1 MNAAATFLGGIM
13 LMASSGIPGYNQTEE
28 IHQHRIWD
36 QLLQEYV
43 SSTGEVD
50 YLALKQ
56 EKSWL
61 NQYLVQLA
69 QNPVSDSWSRSQKLA
84 YWINAYNAF
93 TVKLIIDNYPV
104 ASIRDIQR
112 PWARKFIEIGDQKY
126 SLNQIEHD
134 IIRPA
139 FQEPRIHFALVC
151 AAKSCPKLLNT
162 AYRWEKLDQ
171 QLDDQTHYFLNES
184 GKNQLSENYIQI
196 SKLFSWYGQDFEKQ
210 GSIIDFLNRH
220 TNIKIDPRAKVE
232 YLPYDW
238 SLNN

>member
-1 MNAAATFLGGIM
+1 MKVVATFLGSIL
-13 LMASSGIPGYNQTEE
+13 LMVSSGMPGYTPSED

-43 SSTGEVD
+43 NSTGEVD

-56 EKSWL
+56 EQSRL
-61 NQYLVQLA
+61 NQYLAQLA
-69 QNPVSDSWSRSQKLA
+69 QNPVSDSWNRSQKLA

-104 ASIRDIQR
+104 TSIRDIQR
-112 PWARKFIEIGDQKY
+112 PWARKFIELGSQKY

-134 IIRPA
+134 IIRPV

-162 AYRWEKLDQ
+162 AYRADLLDQ
-171 QLDDQTHYFLNES
+171 QLDDQTHYFLNQS
-184 GKNQLSENYIQI
+184 GENQLSEDHIQI

-210 GSIIDFLNRH
+210 GSLIDFLNH
-220 TNIKIDPRAKVE
+220 HSNIEIDSRAKVE

>member
-1 MNAAATFLGGIM
+1 MKVVATFFGGIL
-13 LMASSGIPGYNQTEE
+13 LMVSSGMPGYTQSEE

-56 EKSWL
+56 EPSRL
-61 NQYLVQLA
+61 NQYLAQLTR
-69 QNPVSDSWSRSQKLA
+69 NPVSDSWSRSQKLA

-112 PWARKFIEIGDQKY
+112 PWARKFIELGHQKY
-126 SLNQIEHD
+126 SLNQIEND
-134 IIRPA
+134 IVRPV

-151 AAKSCPKLLNT
+151 AAKSCPKLLNN
-162 AYRWEKLDQ
+162 AYRSDLLDQ

-184 GKNQLSENYIQI
+184 GKNQLAENHIQI
-196 SKLFSWYGQDFEKQ
+196 SKLFSWYGQDFKKQ
-210 GSIIDFLNRH
+210 GSIIDFLNQH
-220 TNIKIDPRAKVE
+220 SNIEIDSRAKVE